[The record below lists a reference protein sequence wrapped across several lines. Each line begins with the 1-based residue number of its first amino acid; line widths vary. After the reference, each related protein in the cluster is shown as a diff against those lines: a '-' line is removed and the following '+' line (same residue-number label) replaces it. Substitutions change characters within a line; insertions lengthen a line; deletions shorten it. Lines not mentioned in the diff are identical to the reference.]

1 MNKIRN
7 ALWLI
12 VSKRNEEL
20 SVIPRKSL
28 FCVNCCLIFY
38 VAYSIEDPVGVFWKF
53 DVFTHHRNVKV
64 RDVDSEVGIRRCRTV
79 IAEVCRIGQ
88 MHPRLDIG

>member
-1 MNKIRN
+1 MNQIRY

-28 FCVNCCLIFY
+28 FSVIFRLILH
-38 VAYSIEDPVGVFWKF
+38 VAYSIEDPVRVFWNF

-64 RDVDSEVGIRRCRTV
+64 RDVDSEVGI
-79 IAEVCRIGQ
+79 
-88 MHPRLDIG
+88 